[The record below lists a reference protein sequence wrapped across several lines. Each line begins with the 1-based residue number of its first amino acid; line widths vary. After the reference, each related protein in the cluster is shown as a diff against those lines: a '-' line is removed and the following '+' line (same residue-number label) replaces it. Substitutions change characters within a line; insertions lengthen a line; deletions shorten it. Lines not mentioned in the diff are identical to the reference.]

1 MANSSE
7 DSATRLITAAFAEA
21 ERRGWRGL
29 TIPYLAKK
37 AGMTV
42 GEAYRIAPDMPSLLD
57 AFVGRVDA
65 QVAEGLAGEAG
76 ALDTPAEG
84 EWRER
89 LFDAFMLRFD
99 AMLKDRDALRV
110 IFIDER
116 QDVIGVARAGLRAR
130 RSIAR
135 MLDAAG
141 LGGDALVA
149 RAASVVLVPLYAR
162 IFQVWLKDEPD
173 QAKTMAALDKALRRL
188 ERWLDRARSTS
199 RRFRPVH
206 DGGGDVP
213 NAPAATEESAPASE
227 TKH

>member
-1 MANSSE
+1 MSNPSS
-7 DSATRLITAAFAEA
+7 DPADRLIAAAFAEA

-29 TIPYLAKK
+29 SIPYLAKK
-37 AGMTV
+37 AGMSV
-42 GEAYRIAPDMPSLLD
+42 GEAYRIAADMPSLLD
-57 AFVGRVDA
+57 VYSERVDA
-65 QVAEGLAGEAG
+65 QVAEDLAGEAG
-76 ALDTPAEG
+76 ALDAPTEG

-99 AMLKDRDALRV
+99 TMLRDRDALRV

-116 QDVIGVARAGLRAR
+116 RDLVGLPRAALRAQ

-141 LGGDALVA
+141 LGEDALLA
-149 RAASVVLVPLYAR
+149 RAASVALVPLYAR

-188 ERWLDRARSTS
+188 ERWLDRARAAA
-199 RRFRPVH
+199 RRVRPAL
-206 DGGGDVP
+206 DDADA
-213 NAPAATEESAPASE
+213 APEPPATAESAPVGE